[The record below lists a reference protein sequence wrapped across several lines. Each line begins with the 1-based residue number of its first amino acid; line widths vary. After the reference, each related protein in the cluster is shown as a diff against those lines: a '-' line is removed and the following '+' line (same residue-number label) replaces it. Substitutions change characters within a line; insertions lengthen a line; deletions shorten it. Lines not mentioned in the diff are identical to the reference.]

1 MLVLKCTSCG
11 GRIEVGGNADAC
23 VCKYCGSTV
32 RLSENGVRDEDE
44 ASCDSADGKV
54 LDKAVKRLVLVLAC
68 CFILTVG
75 LSLLG
80 FVLSIMVVFARLFFY
95 SLF

>member
-1 MLVLKCTSCG
+1 MRVLKCTSCG
-11 GRIEVGGNADAC
+11 GRIEVGGNAASC

-32 RLSENGVRDEDE
+32 LLSKNGGRDENGDAVDIG
-44 ASCDSADGKV
+44 DSQIS
-54 LDKAVKRLVLVLAC
+54 DKTVKRLVIVFVC
-68 CFILTVG
+68 CFLLTVG

-80 FVLSIMVVFARLFFY
+80 FVLTVLSRLFLY